1 MVKTITLKVDFDTHK
16 KIKLQATN
24 RDMSITGYLL
34 SLAEKD
40 MQEQDAHNKK
50 RTGFTY
56 QS

>member
-40 MQEQDAHNKK
+40 VQEQDAHNKK

>member
-40 MQEQDAHNKK
+40 MQEQDEHSK
-50 RTGFTY
+50 REQAPTD
-56 QS
+56 